1 MENKLRVGN
10 GLDVGLDW
18 DLLVQLVEMRRRRR
32 GWGGVPAR
40 PAQIAPNIVGLI

>member
-1 MENKLRVGN
+1 MKNKLRVGN

-18 DLLVQLVEMRRRRR
+18 ELSSVQLVGRGGGG

-40 PAQIAPNIVGLI
+40 PAQMAPNIVGLP